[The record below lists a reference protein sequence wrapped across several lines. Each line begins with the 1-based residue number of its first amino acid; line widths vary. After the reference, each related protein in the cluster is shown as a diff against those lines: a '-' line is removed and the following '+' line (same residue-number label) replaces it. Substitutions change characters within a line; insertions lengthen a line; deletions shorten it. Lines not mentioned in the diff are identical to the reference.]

1 MPNHSLNDTHVGSF
15 KVYLDSSKA
24 SVKLGHT
31 NSNCLFYLDNV
42 IECPVDTCLMLSL
55 TSCQIPVSFYNVTNN
70 NNSITLESSRYIVT
84 NPTTDEGYTVRT
96 ETVVTLPPKNY
107 DTETLVQA
115 INERLVATGNP
126 TTCSFDD
133 QSLKFTFSSLTR
145 KITIKSTT
153 MQKELGIVTV
163 PTVSAYSYTCPRC
176 CNLSGPQSVYVML
189 NNLSIDSLDS
199 RAEGD
204 LNGVLA
210 KVNIDCSFGDYI
222 EYQSISEQIVMVADR
237 TISHFNVSLTDDSIE
252 LLDMNGIDWSIEIT
266 VHYSK
271 KRKPTVDIDYIMD
284 DQTGV
289 HLLKDLDETPD
300 ESDNVS
306 KK

>member
-1 MPNHSLNDTHVGSF
+1 MPNHSLNDTHMGSF

-42 IECPVDTCLMLSL
+42 IECPVDTHLMLSL

-70 NNSITLESSRYIVT
+70 NNSITLESS
-84 NPTTDEGYTVRT
+84 TTVAGFPVRT
-96 ETVVTLPPKNY
+96 ETVVSLLPKNY

-115 INERLVATGNP
+115 VNERLVATGNP
-126 TTCSFDD
+126 ITCSFDD

-145 KITIKSTT
+145 QITIKSTT
-153 MQKELGIVTV
+153 MKKELGIVTV

-189 NNLSIDSLDS
+189 NNLSIESWDS
-199 RAEGD
+199 RADGD

-210 KVNIDCSFGDYI
+210 KVDIDCSFGDYI
-222 EYQSISEQIVMVADR
+222 GYKTIEEQIVMLADR
-237 TISHFNVSLTDDSIE
+237 TISHFNISLTDESIE
-252 LLDMNGIDWSIEIT
+252 LLDMNGIDWTIEMT

-271 KRKPTVDIDYIMD
+271 KRKPTVDVDYIMD

-289 HLLKDLDETPD
+289 PLLKDLDETPD